1 MFKFQPTTSEGLKAI
16 IVSREG
22 KDAATTF
29 ILPQLDKKE
38 LLSMLQNK
46 LEGND
51 WQKTMHADDA
61 ITALITMAPDDGEW
75 KEAGNFIQIM
85 SVVVLGSFIISPFSS
100 IPHIFNQQKKAFIL
114 EIIATFT
121 RTLPFIIGAY
131 LFKLEIEKVLLIY
144 SILYGLILLYSFCW
158 SYSLVKLHYY
168 REVNR

>member
-75 KEAGNFIQIM
+75 KEAGKTLVYFSLAGEKTLVEILGE
-85 SVVVLGSFIISPFSS
+85 VVAEDSPFT
-100 IPHIFNQQKKAFIL
+100 L
-114 EIIATFT
+114 EEVAICHWTT
-121 RTLPFIIGAY
+121 
-131 LFKLEIEKVLLIY
+131 KVLDTMM
-144 SILYGLILLYSFCW
+144 
-158 SYSLVKLHYY
+158 SLRQAGMHDDAIVASAELGNYF
-168 REVNR
+168 N